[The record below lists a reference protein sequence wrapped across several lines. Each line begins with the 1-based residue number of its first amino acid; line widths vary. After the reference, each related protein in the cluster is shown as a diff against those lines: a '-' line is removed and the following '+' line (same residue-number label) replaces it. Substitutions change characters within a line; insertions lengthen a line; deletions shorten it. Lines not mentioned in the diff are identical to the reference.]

1 MNATCRDFIL
11 QGHSELTLFIK
22 RCQTGQS
29 LLLRNVTARERDAAI
44 ARGLS
49 AVQHPQSC
57 TTLIYGAIIKLGYSS
72 KPACDLKA
80 LLDKFEDLKQET
92 GEDAHIYINKFNDH
106 VSAMERAT
114 ELMNKPG
121 SMPNDHQLLTQLK
134 SQSPP
139 ESSSCSA
146 VYAVDSTV

>member
-1 MNATCRDFIL
+1 M
-11 QGHSELTLFIK
+11 
-22 RCQTGQS
+22 
-29 LLLRNVTARERDAAI
+29 TARERDAAI

-49 AVQHPQSC
+49 AVQHPQFC
-57 TTLIYGAIIKLGYSS
+57 TALIYGAIIKLGYSS

-92 GEDAHIYINKFNDH
+92 GEDAHTYINKFNDH

-134 SQSPP
+134 KGTRANLRQKAVHVLQYMQFIPLSDVTFEA
-139 ESSSCSA
+139 ES
-146 VYAVDSTV
+146 